1 MSIELNKTTEHLID
15 EELRSGRFPDAAALV
30 DAAVFHFLVTREDL
44 RFTRD
49 QVDAMIEEAVAALE
63 RGEGVDGE
71 TFFAELEKK
80 ELELRR

>member
-30 DAAVFHFLVTREDL
+30 DAAVRHFLVTREDL
-44 RFTRD
+44 GFTRD